1 MSRVF
6 QVKPKS
12 TIRSNGTIVT
22 PEMVVTI
29 TSERLFPNQLFL
41 NDAKEIKDAYMRQY
55 GNDYSK
61 ARWSSWDFEVKE
73 LGKC

>member
-12 TIRSNGTIVT
+12 TIRSN
-22 PEMVVTI
+22 
-29 TSERLFPNQLFL
+29 
-41 NDAKEIKDAYMRQY
+41 